1 MPPAKPF
8 AQTLQVI
15 CREASRFP
23 WICLSAL
30 RTGPTDGDE
39 PSVERN
45 NAPEVDAE
53 PVLVLGGLFSHP
65 TYYAPLGRILVRRG
79 YGVHF
84 DDVMNVKPFLRHMAS
99 LRERVDAIVQA
110 TGRPLRIVGHSLG
123 GMHAMA
129 LLLERPDAIKQVI
142 AVASPIGGTPWGP
155 LQRVAEQILQ
165 MRRRDAQGLRKR
177 VARYAARI
185 TTIASPHDLI
195 APPQRCAVNGA
206 ANVVLTQVPRA
217 DEHLESHGGVIFMRA
232 AVRAVL
238 AALGAS
244 DTRIDLATG
253 LA

>member
-1 MPPAKPF
+1 MSPAKPF
-8 AQTLQVI
+8 AHTLRVI

-30 RTGPTDGDE
+30 HGAEEGDAPTPDNE
-39 PSVERN
+39 SS
-45 NAPEVDAE
+45 DAE

-65 TYYAPLGRILVRRG
+65 TYYAPLGRILARRG

-84 DDVMNVKPFLRHMAS
+84 DDVVNVKPFLRHMAG

-110 TGRPLRIVGHSLG
+110 TGSPLRIVGHSLG

-142 AVASPIGGTPWGP
+142 AVATPIAGGTPWAP

-165 MRRRDAQGLRKR
+165 VRRRDAHGLRKR
-177 VARYAARI
+177 VARYATRI

-195 APPQRCAVNGA
+195 APPQSCAVSGA
-206 ANVVLTQVPRA
+206 ANVVLKQVPRA
-217 DEHLESHGGVIFMRA
+217 DEHLASHGGVIFMRA

-238 AALGAS
+238 TALGAS
-244 DTRIDLATG
+244 HGQAALATSV
-253 LA
+253 A